1 MKAYIICIII
11 TLILNFFA
19 EKSFKRNNK
28 ILGLSFLGISLFTLC
43 FIAGVR
49 NLTVGTDVNVYVSR
63 LIHVSNNSIDIFNYL
78 KNSNSDLLFAL
89 LIYLGNLSK
98 SAHFVLFLIELA
110 VALPIYIYAYKT
122 KEKNSLSI
130 TILIFF
136 LTMYCVSF
144 NLMRQSIAIAICI
157 LAYYYFN
164 NKHKNQAYFLV
175 IIASLF
181 HKTALI
187 VIVALF
193 INWMIKSKIK
203 YKSFLMFLTIV
214 CLIFSGLFM
223 DKIVM
228 LTSYSKYLN
237 LSNFMRS
244 FSWGSILKIIFWIVL
259 GILSYNKGVD
269 KEHKQ
274 DTLIAIMFA
283 IISLVLTITSFK
295 IPGTGRLGYYFTD
308 LFYFIIIFEIPRS
321 FKQRKT
327 ILFFVVS
334 ILALLWWKMTA
345 VENDISR
352 VNPYK
357 SDIIK
362 FLN

>member
-1 MKAYIICIII
+1 MKAYIICIIV
-11 TLILNFFA
+11 TLLLNFFA
-19 EKSFKRNNK
+19 EKFFKKNHK
-28 ILGLSFLGISLFTLC
+28 FLGLLFMGISLFTLC

-164 NKHKNQAYFLV
+164 NRQSNKAYILLIV
-175 IIASLF
+175 AALF

-187 VIVALF
+187 FVVTFF
-193 INWMIKSKIK
+193 INWMIKSRIK
-203 YKSFLMFLTIV
+203 YKVFLIFLTIV
-214 CLIFSGLFM
+214 CLVFAGLFM

-237 LSNFMRS
+237 MSNFMRN
-244 FSWGSILKIIFWIVL
+244 FSWGSILKIIFWIGL
-259 GILSYNKGVD
+259 GILSYNKIVD
-269 KEHKQ
+269 KEHKL
-274 DTLIAIMFA
+274 DTIIAILFA
-283 IISLVLTITSFK
+283 SISLVLTITSFK
-295 IPGTGRLGYYFTD
+295 IPGTGRLGYYFID
-308 LFYFIIIFEIPRS
+308 LFYFLIIFEIPKS
-321 FKQRKT
+321 FKQRKI
-327 ILFFVVS
+327 ILFIVVS
-334 ILALLWWKMTA
+334 ILAILWWKMTA
-345 VENDISR
+345 VENDISK

-357 SDIIK
+357 SDIIN